1 MAWIN
6 TAAGQRNF
14 MQDPDTYQGE
24 GIQRMMGG
32 DFIDNLSDLGTD
44 ELTRL
49 ATQNKL
55 AGNEN
60 AFNYWTDYLKE
71 DRNFNPVNMKDE
83 IKNAAYQQL
92 FSEGFNN
99 NKISDETLKNVY
111 RVLGEQGYSPQDI
124 ATQYKSNVENFYAG
138 EQERRNRHHTG
149 FSGFLEK
156 AMPSIALGIVTG
168 GVGSGLGLLGG
179 SALGAGVGSEI
190 GALTADA
197 AIQAGL
203 GAGATGAGVGAGI
216 GSEFGAL
223 ASDAAIQEGLNQGV
237 AQLGAGTSLSADA
250 ATNPL
255 NPFYSTSNPTTA
267 ANLNTVSNLVGGG
280 SEFNLGAL
288 DSLASNSLLPV
299 TGAGIGGTELGAT
312 GSIIGSGDGLGV
324 KTLPEVL
331 REAGLNSLTPV
342 DLSSQPNVNSSTPST
357 TNAKDIAN
365 ALRAANQVRK
375 LISLTN
381 RQPITNM
388 QSGFNTLNAQGI
400 NQGTGLPAEYRA
412 KNPFDFG
419 QQQPIQDQLASL
431 LRNNYGN

>member
-1 MAWIN
+1 MAWIY
-6 TAAGQRNF
+6 TAAGDRNF
-14 MQDPDTYQGE
+14 MQDPNTYRGE
-24 GIQRMMGG
+24 GISKSG
-32 DFIDNLSDLGTD
+32 DQFTDNLSDLGTD
-44 ELTRL
+44 ELIRQ
-49 ATQNKL
+49 ATKNKL

-71 DRNFNPVNMKDE
+71 DRNFNPVNMNEE
-83 IKNAAYQQL
+83 IKNAAYNAL
-92 FSEGFNN
+92 LSETGPNGSPS
-99 NKISDETLKNVY
+99 KETIQNVF
-111 RVLGEQGYSPQDI
+111 RVLGEQGYTPEQI
-124 ATQYKSNVENFYAG
+124 GAQYKTNMENYYAG
-138 EQERRNRHHTG
+138 ERERASRHHTG

-156 AMPSIALGIVTG
+156 AMPGIALGIVTG
-168 GVGSGLGLLGG
+168 GIGSGLGLLGG
-179 SALGAGVGSEI
+179 SALGTGVGSEI
-190 GALTADA
+190 GALAADA

-203 GAGATGAGVGAGI
+203 GAGATEAG
-216 GSEFGAL
+216 
-223 ASDAAIQEGLNQGV
+223 
-237 AQLGAGTSLSADA
+237 LGAGTSLSADA

-255 NPFYSTSNPTTA
+255 NPFYSTANPTSA

-288 DSLASNSLLPV
+288 NSLASNPLLPV
-299 TGAGIGGTELGAT
+299 TGAGIGGAELGAT

-324 KTLPEVL
+324 KTLPDVL
-331 REAGLNSLTPV
+331 RETGLNSLTPV
-342 DLSSQPNVNSSTPST
+342 DLSSQLNFNSSTPST
-357 TNAKDIAN
+357 TNAKDIAD
-365 ALRAANQVRK
+365 ALRRANQVRK
-375 LISLTN
+375 LIGSTS